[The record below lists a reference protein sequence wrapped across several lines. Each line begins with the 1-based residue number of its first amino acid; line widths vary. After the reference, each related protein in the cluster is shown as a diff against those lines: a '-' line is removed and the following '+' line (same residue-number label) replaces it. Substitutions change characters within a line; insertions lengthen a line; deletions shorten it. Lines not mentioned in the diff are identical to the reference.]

1 MRAKANSTAL
11 SDAIKDQVKKLTQAQ
26 DARLAELAGQMQAL
40 VQSFTRERAEATRA
54 SEAMEQRL
62 VGLQE
67 SLQLVDA
74 RDSEAVTALSGRLEI
89 LAANVNEAQ
98 AKPPETM
105 SDARIAELSNNFE
118 TLNGALDVLQKG
130 VIEAGTATEQKLAL
144 LQEGFTS
151 LNEKQTEIVSKL
163 AQSEESDAATVSSI
177 AKLSDVI
184 AKFEARLSDSTLDQ
198 RVSGIEHSLHELLNR
213 TPDGSMPVPG
223 TPAGQ
228 VVLAELPPPVGE
240 TAVAPE
246 EPIGSHIEVPPAVD
260 DARAE
265 HIDELPPPADAH
277 DDVHTVL
284 EDLPPPVSIG
294 LPIESAVAADEP
306 KLPSNYLAAARE
318 AANAATRAKVEIVGT
333 KLLELKTAAATL
345 HGRSLRKPDSSV
357 GGGRRTL
364 GDLGDR
370 RGNGPA
376 LCHTRSPS

>member
-1 MRAKANSTAL
+1 
-11 SDAIKDQVKKLTQAQ
+11 
-26 DARLAELAGQMQAL
+26 
-40 VQSFTRERAEATRA
+40 
-54 SEAMEQRL
+54 MEQRL

-67 SLQLVDA
+67 SLRLVDA

-198 RVSGIEHSLHELLNR
+198 RVSGIEHSLRELLNR
-213 TPDGSMPVPG
+213 TPDGSMSVPG

-228 VVLAELPPPVGE
+228 VELAELPPPVG
-240 TAVAPE
+240 
-246 EPIGSHIEVPPAVD
+246 GPPLHRNNQLGRISKCRRPSRCAC
-260 DARAE
+260 RA
-265 HIDELPPPADAH
+265 
-277 DDVHTVL
+277 
-284 EDLPPPVSIG
+284 
-294 LPIESAVAADEP
+294 
-306 KLPSNYLAAARE
+306 YR
-318 AANAATRAKVEIVGT
+318 
-333 KLLELKTAAATL
+333 
-345 HGRSLRKPDSSV
+345 
-357 GGGRRTL
+357 
-364 GDLGDR
+364 
-370 RGNGPA
+370 
-376 LCHTRSPS
+376 